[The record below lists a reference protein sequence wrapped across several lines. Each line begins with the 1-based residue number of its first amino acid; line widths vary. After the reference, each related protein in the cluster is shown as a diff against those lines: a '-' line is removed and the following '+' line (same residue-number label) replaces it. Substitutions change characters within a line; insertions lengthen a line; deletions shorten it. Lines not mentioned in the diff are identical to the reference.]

1 MTDESED
8 ATLSRRG
15 LVAALIGGIAVLAGL
30 LLAATNWVVY
40 IGEWP
45 DQRPFYFAGIGDF
58 LLIMGF
64 ISFMTGLALWW
75 YYGLDVGETDGT
87 SR

>member
-1 MTDESED
+1 MTDDSED

-15 LVAALIGGIAVLAGL
+15 LVAAMIGGIAALVGL
-30 LLAATNWVVY
+30 LLVATNWVVY

-45 DQRPFYFAGIGDF
+45 DQRPFYFAGIGNF
-58 LLIMGF
+58 MLIMGF

-75 YYGLDVGETDGT
+75 YYGLDIGETDKT
-87 SR
+87 PR